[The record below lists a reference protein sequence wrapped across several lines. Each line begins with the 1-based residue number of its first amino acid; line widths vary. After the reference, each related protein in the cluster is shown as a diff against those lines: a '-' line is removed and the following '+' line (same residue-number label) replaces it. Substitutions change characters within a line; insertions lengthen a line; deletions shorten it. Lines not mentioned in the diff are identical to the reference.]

1 MRRRS
6 ASIFCLTLA
15 SLTLSAGEVGLFA
28 DKLQGKAQVDAFGN
42 RYAAVKPG
50 GFGIRAGFSFVNLKV
65 AEVGITAAYRPST
78 EHDLIMT
85 NLGGV
90 ATKGRMGYSY
100 LAVGAQVDWKLLVSI
115 HAGLEMRRERLVWS
129 GLPAGL
135 DGTTTV
141 DRPWARVGL
150 GFSLPIPVLSPIV
163 RVEVS
168 APLKKEDGLL
178 AGGGDLREAMA
189 PQVQGALYVGIRF

>member
-1 MRRRS
+1 MRHRS
-6 ASIFCLTLA
+6 ASTLCLILA
-15 SLTLSAGEVGLFA
+15 ALPLAAGEVGVFA

-42 RYAAVKPG
+42 RYAAVKPA
-50 GFGIRAGFSFVNLKV
+50 GFGVRAGFSFVNLKV
-65 AEVGITAAYRPST
+65 AEVGFTAAYRPET
-78 EHDLIMT
+78 THDLMMT
-85 NLGGV
+85 NLAGV

-100 LAVGAQVDWKLLVSI
+100 MAVGAQVDWKLLVSI
-115 HAGLEMRRERLVWS
+115 HAGLEMRRERLAWS
-129 GLPAGL
+129 GLSAGL
-135 DGTTTV
+135 DGTTTT

-150 GFSLPIPVLSPIV
+150 GFSLPVPVLSPIV
-163 RVEVS
+163 RLEVS